1 MPRRTEPKGAHAAL
15 RAYCLE
21 VETDYARS
29 CESRM
34 VALARVEVARK
45 ALNLYEEALEQ
56 EAVKKRGPA
65 NVRSLSNVG

>member
-1 MPRRTEPKGAHAAL
+1 
-15 RAYCLE
+15 
-21 VETDYARS
+21 
-29 CESRM
+29 M

-45 ALNLYEEALEQ
+45 ALALYEEALEV